1 MLGDMKLSVSTF
13 VAITALLL
21 CSSNSLADQKPI
33 KDRKGASRLQPK
45 PGSFDELEALRRVE
59 IPTPRAQHNWEPHI
73 SAHVRLVGI
82 PNEIMGI
89 FFTNH
94 QPYIHASAGLGVD
107 LGDPRS
113 ELVTIE
119 LDWTG
124 MTFPDS
130 NWLEAGA
137 GPSSAKFS
145 EIDLHMISLD
155 ATYKTVIPI
164 VDALD
169 FYVGGGLGLAG
180 LVGNATTTEVL
191 PICTEPVA
199 NCQHWRNV
207 SKTELDLPTR
217 VIPVV
222 HVTTGLKLEFD
233 GFRAR
238 LDMGFKNVF
247 YVGLSAGLD
256 I

>member
-1 MLGDMKLSVSTF
+1 MLGAMKLIASI
-13 VAITALLL
+13 ITALVA
-21 CSSNSLADQKPI
+21 SLFTANISFADQKPI

-45 PGSFDELEALRRVE
+45 SGSFDDMEAAKRVVL
-59 IPTPRAQHNWEPHI
+59 PAPRKAHNWEPHL
-73 SAHVRLVGI
+73 SMHVRLVGI

-89 FFTNH
+89 FFEEH
-94 QPYIHASAGLGVD
+94 QPYIHGSAGLGVD

-124 MTFPDS
+124 MSFPDS
-130 NWLEAGA
+130 NWLEVGA

-145 EIDLHMISLD
+145 QIDLHMLSLD
-155 ATYKTVIPI
+155 ATYKTIIPI

-180 LVGNATTTEVL
+180 LLGTAQTTEVL
-191 PICTEPVA
+191 PICTEPIA

-207 SKTELDLPTR
+207 SKADLDLPTR

-222 HVTTGLKLEFD
+222 HVTTGLKLEFE

-238 LDMGFKNVF
+238 LDMGFKNLF

-256 I
+256 L

>member
-1 MLGDMKLSVSTF
+1 MKPYPF
-13 VAITALLL
+13 ILLL
-21 CSSNSLADQKPI
+21 ACCLILSSNSAWADQKPL

-45 PGSFDELEALRRVE
+45 SGSFDELEASKAAPALAPRVD
-59 IPTPRAQHNWEPHI
+59 HNWEPHL
-73 SAHVRLVGI
+73 SAHVRFVGI
-82 PNEIMGI
+82 PDEIMGV
-89 FFTNH
+89 FFNTH
-94 QPYIHASAGLGVD
+94 QPYAHASAGIGVD

-113 ELVTIE
+113 ELITIE

-124 MTFPDS
+124 MSFPDA

-145 EIDLHMISLD
+145 EIDLHMISID
-155 ATYKTVIPI
+155 ATYKTVFSIA
-164 VDALD
+164 DALD
-169 FYVGGGLGLAG
+169 FYIGGGLGLAG

-199 NCQHWRNV
+199 QCQHWRNV
-207 SKTELDLPTR
+207 SKAKLDLPTR

-222 HVTTGLKLEFD
+222 HVTTGLQLEFE

-238 LDMGFKNVF
+238 LDLGFKNVF
-247 YVGLSAGLD
+247 YVGLSTGFTL
-256 I
+256 